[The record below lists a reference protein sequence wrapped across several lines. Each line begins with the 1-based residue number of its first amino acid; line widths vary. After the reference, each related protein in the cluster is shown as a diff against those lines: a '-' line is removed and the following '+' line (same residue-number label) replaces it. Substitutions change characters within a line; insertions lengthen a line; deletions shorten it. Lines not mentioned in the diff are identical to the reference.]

1 MFYPDSLRVRGL
13 GQGHIHICSNYS
25 LKVILIEIG
34 YFIFAMYKGITGIIL
49 VCLFLKQIFFI
60 LFCTYSI
67 QHKVRVIDC
76 IKLHFKE
83 TVIL

>member
-49 VCLFLKQIFFI
+49 ACLSLKIFFI
-60 LFCTYSI
+60 LFCTYGI
-67 QHKVRVIDC
+67 QYKVKVIIY

>member
-25 LKVILIEIG
+25 LRVILIEIG
-34 YFIFAMYKGITGIIL
+34 YFIFAMYKGITNIL

-67 QHKVRVIDC
+67 QHKVKVIDC